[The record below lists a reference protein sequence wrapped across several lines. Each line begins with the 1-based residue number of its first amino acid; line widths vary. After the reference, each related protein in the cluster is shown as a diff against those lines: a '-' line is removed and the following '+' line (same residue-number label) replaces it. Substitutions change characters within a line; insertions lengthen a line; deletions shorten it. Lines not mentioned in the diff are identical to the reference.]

1 VPCPFERQYV
11 KAFLRSGTKWYRQS
25 DKYKIVAEK
34 LGIHQSEII
43 AVGNA
48 GNDLAMIEYAGLGV
62 WVDNVDPE
70 LRDRADF
77 IVASNNN
84 HGVAEVVR
92 RFILKLLLL
101 CFY

>member
-1 VPCPFERQYV
+1 MPHLSVSMSKPFLEVAQNGID
-11 KAFLRSGTKWYRQS
+11 K

-70 LRDRADF
+70 LRQ
-77 IVASNNN
+77 S
-84 HGVAEVVR
+84 
-92 RFILKLLLL
+92 RFYCSVK
-101 CFY
+101 

>member
-1 VPCPFERQYV
+1 MSKPF
-11 KAFLRSGTKWYRQS
+11 FLSGTKWYRQS

-62 WVDNVDPE
+62 WV
-70 LRDRADF
+70 
-77 IVASNNN
+77 
-84 HGVAEVVR
+84 
-92 RFILKLLLL
+92 
-101 CFY
+101 